1 MAMFAALVITTALL
15 SGCGSSAS
23 TKSQSIAKA
32 NAICR
37 NVSSQTTPLIKHL
50 TTAAESLLSSG
61 GRRASQEVTSELQ
74 QLHTTANRTLEKLR
88 ALQPSASHSDI
99 AQFLTPFATVTEA
112 LGRAAKVAAA
122 GQAQTALLDVE
133 AVASDSQRM
142 TKAAKAEGLTACE
155 NALAAV
161 P

>member
-1 MAMFAALVITTALL
+1 MAMFAALVITAALL

-74 QLHTTANRTLEKLR
+74 QLYTTANRTLAKLR
-88 ALQPSASHSDI
+88 ALKPAVSDI
-99 AQFLTPFATVTEA
+99 DQFLTPFATVTEA
-112 LGRAAKVAAA
+112 LGRAARAAAA
-122 GQAQTALLDVE
+122 GQAETALLDVE
-133 AVASDSQRM
+133 AVASDSQQM
-142 TKAAKAEGLTACE
+142 TKAAKAQGLTACE